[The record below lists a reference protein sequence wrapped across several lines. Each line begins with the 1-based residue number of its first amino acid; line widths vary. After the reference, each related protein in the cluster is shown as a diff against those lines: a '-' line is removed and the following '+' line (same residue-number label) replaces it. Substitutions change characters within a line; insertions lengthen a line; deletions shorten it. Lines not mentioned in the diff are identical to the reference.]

1 MRRYEVNKKLGQKLK
16 KARKNSGITQEQLAE
31 KVGMHYTSISRI
43 ETGDA
48 NPPVQTINK
57 IAKALKIPLSELF

>member
-1 MRRYEVNKKLGQKLK
+1 MRKYEVNKKLGQKLK

-57 IAKALKIPLSELF
+57 IAKALKIPLSDLF

>member
-1 MRRYEVNKKLGQKLK
+1 MRKYEVNKKLGQKLK

-43 ETGDA
+43 
-48 NPPVQTINK
+48 
-57 IAKALKIPLSELF
+57 

>member
-1 MRRYEVNKKLGQKLK
+1 MRRYEVNKKLGQKIK

-43 ETGDA
+43 ETGYA
-48 NPPVQTINK
+48 NPPVQTIHK
-57 IAKALKIPLSELF
+57 IAKVLKIPLSDLF